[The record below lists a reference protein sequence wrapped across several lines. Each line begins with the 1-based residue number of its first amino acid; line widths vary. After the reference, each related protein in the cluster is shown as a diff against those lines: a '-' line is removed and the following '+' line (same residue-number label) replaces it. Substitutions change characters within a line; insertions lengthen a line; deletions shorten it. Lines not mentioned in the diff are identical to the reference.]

1 MRTLVRSLRRT
12 EDGLVIAIFALAMGL
27 PVLDTLSRAVG
38 GFHLKG
44 SSDLMQQVT
53 LWLVFLGAL
62 AATRQ
67 TKHLTLSTSEFL
79 GQGPLGQASRVGGY
93 AVAAAVTGVLAYAS
107 ARVVLANRLDPRML
121 SIGIPAWVSEIIM
134 PVALGA
140 MAVKFALLASP
151 TWRGRLVAFLAI
163 PAGLAIGLLSPGLAA
178 HTWPLILIIL
188 LGVFLGAP
196 VFVAMGGIAL
206 VLFFRDGTPVAAVS
220 AEVYRLV
227 ASPTLP
233 AIPLLAAA
241 GYVLAESNAAER
253 LVRLFRALF
262 GWLPGGLAVMVA
274 AVCAAFTTF
283 TGGSGVTI
291 IALGGL
297 VYPMLR
303 RDGYSE
309 TFSLGLVTT
318 SGALGLLLPPSLPV
332 ILYSVVA
339 SSREV
344 SVPADRLF
352 LAGFLPGL
360 LLLAM
365 TAGYGIWIGR
375 RDAQPRPAFS
385 WREAGASL
393 WLARWEILLPVFM
406 VGLFASGFA
415 TMIETAAASL
425 AFTIVTQC
433 LVTRDIHWRRD
444 LPKVLLKVSALMGA
458 VLILLSV
465 AMGLTN
471 YLVDAQIPDALMAW
485 AQAHLHSQ
493 VAFLLV
499 LNLILLVL
507 GSVLEIYS
515 AIIVLAPLVA
525 PLGAAFGVHPVHLGI
540 IFLANLELGFL
551 LPPVG
556 LNLFL
561 ASGRF
566 GKPLPQLYR
575 AVLPFLLILGI
586 GLLLITYLPSMS
598 LALPR
603 WFGKG

>member
-1 MRTLVRSLRRT
+1 MNALVRTLQRT
-12 EDGLVIAIFALAMGL
+12 EHGLVIGIFALAMGL
-27 PVLDTLSRAVG
+27 PILDSLSRAFG

-44 SSDLMQQVT
+44 SADLMQQVT

-67 TKHLTLSTSEFL
+67 TAHLTLSTSAYL
-79 GQGPLGQASRVGGY
+79 GKGPLGRLAHLGGH
-93 AVAAAVTGVLAYAS
+93 AIAAAVTGVLAYAS
-107 ARVVLANRLDPRML
+107 AKVVLANRIDPRML
-121 SIGIPAWVSEIIM
+121 SIGIPAWVSEIVM
-134 PVALGA
+134 PVSLAA

-151 TWRGRLVAFLAI
+151 VWRGRLVAFLAI
-163 PAGLAIGLLSPGLAA
+163 PAGLAIGLLSPEWAA
-178 HTWPLILIIL
+178 RTWPLILLIL
-188 LGVFLGAP
+188 LGVFAGAP
-196 VFVAMGGIAL
+196 VFVAMGGVAL

-262 GWLPGGLAVMVA
+262 GWMPGGLAVMVA

-309 TFSLGLVTT
+309 AFSLGLVTT

-332 ILYSVVA
+332 ILYSIVA

-360 LLLAM
+360 LLLAL
-365 TAGYGIWIGR
+365 TVGYGIWIGR
-375 RDAQPRPAFS
+375 KASPARSTFS
-385 WREAGASL
+385 WQEARAAV
-393 WLARWEILLPVFM
+393 WLAKWEVLLPLFM
-406 VGLFASGFA
+406 IGLFTSGLA
-415 TMIETAAASL
+415 TMIETAAAAL
-425 AFTIVTQC
+425 AFAVVTQC
-433 LVTRDIHWRRD
+433 LVTRDIHVRRD
-444 LPKVLLKVSALMGA
+444 LPRVLLKVSALMGA

-471 YLVDAQIPDALMAW
+471 YLVDAQIPDALMRW
-485 AQAHLHSQ
+485 AILHLHSQ

-499 LNLILLVL
+499 LNAILLVL

-540 IFLANLELGFL
+540 IFLANLEVGFL

-561 ASGRF
+561 ASSRF
-566 GKPLPQLYR
+566 GKLLPQLYR

-586 GLLLITYLPSMS
+586 GLILITYLPSLS

-603 WFGKG
+603 WLGKG